1 MNGRPLLRILV
12 ILFGFFLV
20 GWPVWSVTHTS
31 FVDAPVKENA
41 KKNPEEPLRVEVTFS
56 TPPSS
61 FDLDY
66 LGKPLLTGKAPDR
79 EFSADWKVAIPK
91 EGVELFMAAGWL
103 PGSPLSAVRVRVTQ
117 GGNVIAEQT
126 FWATENLAET
136 LTVNKPQP

>member
-12 ILFGFFLV
+12 IVFGFFLV
-20 GWPVWSVTHTS
+20 GWPVWSVTHPS
-31 FVDAPVKENA
+31 FVDSPSKENA
-41 KKNPEEPLRVEVTFS
+41 KNPEEPLRVE
-56 TPPSS
+56 
-61 FDLDY
+61 DY

-103 PGSPLSAVRVRVTQ
+103 PGSPLSAVRLRVTQ